1 MANRGPFDPAAARA
15 VAVLFHRFGPYHV
28 SRLNSAAQ
36 EMTIAG
42 IEMSRTDR
50 TYAWDRTE
58 GGERF
63 ARHVLSEDIDA
74 EPAWRLPQRMEELLS
89 ALNPRAVAIPG
100 WSHPAALAALSWCGR
115 TGTPAVLMSES
126 TAFDEV
132 RRPWKE
138 AVKRRLVA
146 RFGSALVG
154 GQPHRRYLIALG
166 MAPERVLDGY
176 DVVDGDHFAHEA
188 DRVRL
193 NAAEERRR
201 LGLPERYFLA
211 SARFIAK
218 KNLPLLIAAFAG
230 YRRAAGPGAWDLVLL
245 GDGEERPRLS
255 AAIAEHGLDGAVHLP
270 GFRQYAD
277 LPAFY
282 ALAGAF
288 VHASTTEQWGL
299 VVNEAMA
306 AGLPVLVSRH
316 CGCVEDLVAE
326 GENGHSFD
334 PHDADAL
341 ARLMRHVASDACD
354 RAAMAAAG
362 RARIA
367 AWTPARFAT
376 HLRLAVEIA
385 ARGPRR
391 EGALDRML
399 LSALTRRKAA
409 A

>member
-1 MANRGPFDPAAARA
+1 M
-15 VAVLFHRFGPYHV
+15 
-28 SRLNSAAQ
+28 
-36 EMTIAG
+36 MIAG
-42 IEMSRTDR
+42 VEMSRTDR
-50 TYAWDRTE
+50 TYAWDRIE

-63 ARHVLSEDIDA
+63 ARHVLLEDVDA
-74 EPAWRLPQRMEELLS
+74 EPAWRVIARMEELLS
-89 ALNPRAVAIPG
+89 ELEPRAVAIPG
-100 WSHPAALAALSWCGR
+100 WSHPAALAALAWCGR
-115 TGTPAVLMSES
+115 SGTPAVLMSES
-126 TAFDEV
+126 TAFDEP

-154 GQPHRRYLIALG
+154 GQPHRRYLVELG
-166 MAPERVLDGY
+166 MAPERVCDGY
-176 DVVDGDHFAHEA
+176 DVVDTDHFAHQA
-188 DRVRL
+188 DLVRR

-201 LGLPERYFLA
+201 HGLPERYFLA
-211 SARFIAK
+211 SARFIKK
-218 KNLPLLIAAFAG
+218 KNLPFLIEAFAG
-230 YRRAAGPGAWDLVLL
+230 YRRGAEPGAWDLVLL
-245 GDGEERPRLS
+245 GDGEERPHLS
-255 AAIAEHGLDGAVHLP
+255 AAIAQHGLDGAVHLP
-270 GFRQYAD
+270 GFRQYTD

-326 GENGHSFD
+326 GENGHGFD
-334 PHDADAL
+334 PFNVEAL
-341 ARLMRHVASDACD
+341 TRLLRHVASDNCD

-367 AWTPARFAT
+367 AWRPERFAAG
-376 HLRLAVEIA
+376 LRQAVEIA
-385 ARGPRR
+385 ALGPRR
-391 EGALDRML
+391 ENALDRLL